1 MPAKL
6 RYTDFQIG
14 NEGRRWTAAE
24 YMERLEG
31 APEKMELFDGW
42 LYGDEEERLYML
54 ALFLE
59 HVGADKAV
67 QLGDPEVWRR
77 AVAKLG

>member
-1 MPAKL
+1 M

-14 NEGRRWTAAE
+14 NVGRRWTAAE
-24 YMERLEG
+24 CMERLEG
-31 APEKMELFDGW
+31 APEKTELYDGW
-42 LYGDEEERLYML
+42 LYGDEEVRLYML
-54 ALFLE
+54 AALLE
-59 HVGADKAV
+59 QVGADKAV